1 MAIIQNK
8 RRPGAYINFVSSGGS
23 VSVNDALGLP
33 AFIVEKSWGPDDVF
47 IEADGG
53 TDFKALLGRNLN
65 ELKEVREAM
74 KGSARAL
81 IYVPKYESSTK
92 ATGSNESFTATA
104 KYAGA
109 LGNTIR
115 VIVTEQTD
123 DTFTVKTVFNNQ
135 TVDTQERLTTLP
147 VSNDYVVF
155 TGNLPLASTTL
166 SLTGGADGTL
176 SNSAVV
182 NFLSGLDI
190 QDFTHIALGTEDATA
205 ISMAVAKVRE
215 LRGLGRPVTL
225 VTNNYTG
232 DYEGVISVANGV
244 TLSSGE
250 VLAAKD
256 TVYWLA
262 AAQSNAGTSS
272 MTYAT
277 YPDAIDTERKTND
290 EVIALL
296 DQGQIVYV
304 YKNNRVVIE
313 QDINT
318 LVTFNDTKNADF
330 AKNKIVRT
338 MAIIERQI
346 KSLFEESFLGR
357 YTNTQDGRENLK
369 AAIITT
375 VLDPLVATNAIAFD
389 VDEMVIS
396 EGNAKDTVVI
406 SLPITINDA
415 MEKLYM
421 SVTCD

>member
-1 MAIIQNK
+1 MTIIQNK
-8 RRPGAYINFVSSGGS
+8 RRPGAYIQFVSEGGS
-23 VSVNDALGLP
+23 VTVNDALGMP

-53 TDFKALLGRNLN
+53 TDFKVLLGRNLN
-65 ELKEVREAM
+65 ELKEIREAM

-81 IYVPKYESSTK
+81 IYVPKYEGSSK
-92 ATGSNESFTATA
+92 ATATSGGFTATA
-104 KYAGA
+104 KYAGE

-115 VIVTEQTD
+115 IIATEQTD
-123 DTFTVKTVFNNQ
+123 DTYTVKTVFNNQ
-135 TVDTQERLTTLP
+135 TVDIQERLTALP
-147 VSNDYVVF
+147 VSNDYVDF
-155 TGNLPLASTTL
+155 EGSLPQASATL
-166 SLTGGADGTL
+166 TFTGGADGTL

-190 QDFTHIALGTEDATA
+190 QDFTHIALGTDDATA
-205 ISMAVAKVRE
+205 IAVAVAKVRE
-215 LRGLGRPVTL
+215 LRDLGRPVTL

-250 VLAAKD
+250 VLEAKD

-272 MTYAT
+272 LTYAS
-277 YPDAIDTERKTND
+277 YPDAIDTERKKNG
-290 EVIALL
+290 EVIELL
-296 DQGQIVYV
+296 NQGQIVFV

-318 LVTFNDTKNADF
+318 LRTFSDIKNADF

-338 MAIIERQI
+338 MAIIERQV

-357 YTNTQDGRENLK
+357 YTNNQDGRENLK
-369 AAIITT
+369 AAIITV
-375 VLDPLVATNAIAFD
+375 VLDPLVASNAIAFD
-389 VDEMVIS
+389 VDEMEIT
-396 EGNAKDTVVI
+396 EGNAKDTVVV